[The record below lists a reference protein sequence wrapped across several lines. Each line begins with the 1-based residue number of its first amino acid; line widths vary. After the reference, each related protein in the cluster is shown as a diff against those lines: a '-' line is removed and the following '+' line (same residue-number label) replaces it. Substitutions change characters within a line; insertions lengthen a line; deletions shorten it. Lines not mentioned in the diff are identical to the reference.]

1 MRSIN
6 IVIPR
11 LMGWLLRVFD
21 IPDAQWSI
29 GRDPVLFAQWY
40 AMSRD
45 LVEWPEEPE
54 KLAEAERTKTI
65 EIERLAKLMQN
76 LGFNSL
82 RGMGADQ
89 TRVLMEGYVV
99 HEWVNSHWDE
109 FKALL
114 DASKLVY
121 SDEWTSE
128 EKRLGE
134 YARRVGELCKVLE
147 LSPLQT
153 EILEFAFTCAIGGEF
168 LGLMGSLAERFKGR
182 TRIWESIFDCT
193 SDELVAALSREGNLF
208 RSGVLEPSD
217 SVGLVRVHKYWI
229 ESFIEAKGTFE
240 EQLIEPLK
248 EERNAGVMAVL
259 DAADMQ
265 LAVNVLAGKTEGA
278 KGVNLL
284 LYGASA
290 LDKRRTLLDML
301 EQSKLQAWHL
311 KFDDIPRGAR
321 RTAAYVAFRLMD
333 KHAGRALVIEKPSD
347 ILEDTGNQFLKML
360 FGIELEARSSKDDE
374 LFLGSFTTPGLWL
387 LSDTHLLSSDTVA
400 RFIFHAPLKK
410 ADRHQRKAQMEQML
424 TTSNLGKAVRDKIVR
439 LDGVSSLQIDSA
451 LQAAALSGFSAKG
464 KARDQAVLTAIQ
476 RSQKALGRDLTEKFK
491 TSVTEYSM
499 ALLNC
504 SGRFGPEQIM
514 DALQRTRQG
523 ALVFYGPPGTGKT
536 QFVEHM
542 AAQLGM
548 PLIAKHASDLMS
560 KYVGD
565 NEKNIADMFEEAT
578 NEDAMLLLDEGDSF
592 LRDRSFARSQWEVS
606 MVNELLQRME
616 RFPGIFVVCTN
627 LFSGLDAAA
636 LRRFT
641 FKLEFNE
648 LTVEQRWNMFVNE
661 AGLKTQLA
669 TLDPDTKTL
678 WWERL
683 AFMPLLTA
691 GDFATVQRQCKILQT
706 TLKPEEWLFQLEQE
720 VKVKRKESARPEME

>member
-11 LMGWLLRVFD
+11 LMSWLLRVFD

-45 LVEWPEEPE
+45 LLEWPEEAE
-54 KLAEAERTKTI
+54 KLAEAERNKTI
-65 EIERLAKLMQN
+65 EIERLAKLMQD
-76 LGFNSL
+76 LGFSSL

-99 HEWVNSHWDE
+99 HEWVSAHWDE
-109 FKALL
+109 FHTLL
-114 DASKLVY
+114 TASKEIY
-121 SDEWTSE
+121 NDEWTSD

-134 YARRVGELCKVLE
+134 YAYRVRELCTVLE
-147 LSPLQT
+147 LAPLQT
-153 EILEFAFTCAIGGEF
+153 QILEFAFTCAIGGEF
-168 LGLMGSLAERFKGR
+168 LGLMSSLAQRFKGR
-182 TRIWESIFDCT
+182 TRIWETMFKCT
-193 SDELVAALSREGNLF
+193 SSELVTALARDGNLF

-217 SVGLVRVHKYWI
+217 SIGLVRVNTYWI
-229 ESFIEAKGTFE
+229 ESFVEAKGTLE
-240 EQLIEPLK
+240 EQLVEPLK

-265 LAVNVLAGKTEGA
+265 LAVSVLGGKTQGA

-284 LYGASA
+284 LYGAAA
-290 LDKRRTLLDML
+290 LDKRRTLLEML
-301 EQSKLQAWHL
+301 KASKHEAWHL
-311 KFDDIPRGAR
+311 RFDDIPRGAR

-333 KHAGRALVIEKPSD
+333 KHPDRVLVVEKPSD
-347 ILEDTGNQFLKML
+347 ILEETSNQFLKML

-374 LFLGSFTTPGLWL
+374 IFLTSFTTPGVWL
-387 LSDTHLLSSDTVA
+387 LSDTNSLSSDTVA

-410 ADRHQRKAQMEQML
+410 ADRHQRKIQMEQML
-424 TTSNLGKAVRDKIVR
+424 ASSNLGKSVRDKIVR
-439 LDGVSSLQIDSA
+439 LDGVSVLQIDSA
-451 LQAAALSGFSAKG
+451 LQAAALSGSSAKG
-464 KARDQAVLTAIQ
+464 KTRDQAVLTAIQ

-504 SGRFGPEQIM
+504 SGRFGPDQIM
-514 DALQRTRQG
+514 EALQRTRQG
-523 ALVFYGPPGTGKT
+523 TLVFYGPPGTGKT

-542 AAQLGM
+542 ASQLGM

-565 NEKNIADMFEEAT
+565 NEKNIAGMFEEAT

-648 LTVEQRWNMFVNE
+648 LNVEQRWNMFVNE
-661 AGLKTQLA
+661 AGLKGQVE
-669 TLDPDTKTL
+669 TLDPDIKTM

-683 AFMPLLTA
+683 AFMPMLAA
-691 GDFATVQRQCKILQT
+691 GDFATVQRQCKILQIS
-706 TLKPEEWLFQLEQE
+706 LKPEEWLFQLEQE
-720 VKVKRKESARPEME
+720 VKVKKKESLRPEME

>member
-1 MRSIN
+1 MQSKN

-11 LMGWLLRVFD
+11 LIGWLLRVFD
-21 IPDAQWSI
+21 IPDAHWSI

-45 LVEWPEEPE
+45 LVVWPKEAEM
-54 KLAEAERTKTI
+54 LAEVERKKTI
-65 EIERLAKLMQN
+65 EIERLAKVMQN
-76 LGFNSL
+76 LGFNLS
-82 RGMGADQ
+82 RGGGADQ

-99 HEWVNSHWDE
+99 HDWVHSNWDAFQTILATAKE
-109 FKALL
+109 
-114 DASKLVY
+114 DY
-121 SDEWTSE
+121 NEEWTTAASR
-128 EKRLGE
+128 KGD
-134 YARRVGELCKVLE
+134 YAQRVSELCEVLD

-168 LGLMGSLAERFKGR
+168 FGFMGSLAQRFKGR
-182 TRIWESIFDCT
+182 TRIWESVFNCK
-193 SDELVAALSREGNLF
+193 SEELIAALSREGNLF

-217 SVGLVRVHKYWI
+217 SVGLVRVNSYWI
-229 ESFIEAKGTFE
+229 ESFVEAKGTFT
-240 EQLIEPLK
+240 EQLLEPLK

-265 LAVNVLAGKTEGA
+265 LAVSVLSGKKPKI

-284 LYGASA
+284 LYGAST

-301 EQSKLQAWHL
+301 DSSQKNAWHL
-311 KFDDIPRGAR
+311 KSDDIPRGAR

-333 KHAGRALVIEKPSD
+333 KQENCVLVIEKPGD
-347 ILEDTGNQFLKML
+347 ILEETGNPFLKMM
-360 FGIELEARSSKDDE
+360 FGIELEARASKDDE
-374 LFLGSFTTPGLWL
+374 IFLTSFTTPGVWL
-387 LSDTHLLSSDTVA
+387 LSDTHALSSDTVA

-410 ADRHQRKAQMEQML
+410 ADRHQRKTQMEQFL
-424 TTSNLGKAVRDKIVR
+424 TSSKLGKIVRDKIIR

-451 LQAAALSGFSAKG
+451 LQAAAMSGAKKG
-464 KARDQAVLTAIQ
+464 KPRDQAVLTAIQ

-499 ALLNC
+499 GLLNC

-542 AAQLGM
+542 AAQLGI
-548 PLIAKHASDLMS
+548 PLISKHASDLMS

-565 NEKNIADMFEEAT
+565 NEKNIANMFEEAI

-592 LRDRSFARSQWEVS
+592 LRDRSFARSQWEIS

-648 LTVEQRWNMFVNE
+648 LNMNQRWDMFVNE
-661 AGLKTQLA
+661 AGLKNELA
-669 TLDPDTKTL
+669 TLNPDTKEK

-683 AFMPLLTA
+683 AFMQLLTA

-706 TLKPEEWLFQLEQE
+706 ALKPEEWLFQLEQE
-720 VKVKRKESARPEME
+720 VKVKKKESARPEME